1 MNNETKQS
9 FLDHELDINKYLN
22 KAIRNYKFII
32 GFSIITALI
41 AVALTFVISK
51 KYISQATLANSSFF
65 EYMSSQQPNNGL
77 NIGSLAS
84 IIPGNSTSDQEIM
97 KTVQIAQ
104 SRDFVLNFIEK
115 YKIKS
120 LIDFKESSMND
131 LVYIEFLDFLDI
143 SLDDDTNLVT
153 ISFKDKS
160 PKQAATILNQYIEEI
175 NYYFAQK
182 DIAFANEIIPAL
194 LEERALAKSVDLKEI
209 LDGFIFK
216 YVRKKTLAEIG
227 NEYVFE
233 IIDKP
238 FSPDRHYYP
247 RKSVFGI
254 LGLLF
259 GAVISFFYVI
269 IFFREK

>member
-1 MNNETKQS
+1 MLKVKISFILNLLFYVTMFKKFLISFFLIFSFYNHSFAAVKNGDLAPQINMTAASGNQIKLNDYLGKIIVLEWKNHDCPFVRKHYDTGNMQMLQKYVTENNGIW
-9 FLDHELDINKYLN
+9 L
-22 KAIRNYKFII
+22 
-32 GFSIITALI
+32 SIISSAPNKQGNVSDNEALSI
-41 AVALTFVISK
+41 
-51 KYISQATLANSSFF
+51 ANS
-65 EYMSSQQPNNGL
+65 Q
-77 NIGSLAS
+77 GS
-84 IIPGNSTSDQEIM
+84 
-97 KTVQIAQ
+97 
-104 SRDFVLNFIEK
+104 
-115 YKIKS
+115 
-120 LIDFKESSMND
+120 
-131 LVYIEFLDFLDI
+131 
-143 SLDDDTNLVT
+143 
-153 ISFKDKS
+153 
-160 PKQAATILNQYIEEI
+160 
-175 NYYFAQK
+175 
-182 DIAFANEIIPAL
+182 FANEIIPAL

-259 GAVISFFYVI
+259 GVVISFFYVI